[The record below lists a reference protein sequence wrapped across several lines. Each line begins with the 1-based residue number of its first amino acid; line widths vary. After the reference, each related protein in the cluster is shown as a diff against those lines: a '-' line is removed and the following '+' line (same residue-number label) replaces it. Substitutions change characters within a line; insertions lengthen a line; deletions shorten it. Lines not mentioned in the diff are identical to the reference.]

1 MTNIFLKI
9 ILPCNTKYYRNIKC
23 KIKVMEKISTQMRK
37 GILEY
42 IILWIIEQWDIYWA
56 EIIEILK
63 QGDLIVAE
71 WTIYPLLSRLKKE
84 NLIDYYWIESDSW
97 HPRKYHTLTDEWRD
111 ILVIMEKNWNDIK
124 NSIKKILK
132 K

>member
-1 MTNIFLKI
+1 
-9 ILPCNTKYYRNIKC
+9 
-23 KIKVMEKISTQMRK
+23 MEKISTQMRK

-84 NLIDYYWIESDSW
+84 NLINYYWIESDSW